1 MCVYVYAWEA
11 LHKLFLQYSIDTTTQ
26 QIKARIH
33 THTGRLRER
42 ARERARKRETARERE
57 SVLERERA
65 RDRER
70 AS

>member
-42 ARERARKRETARERE
+42 ERELERARARERW
-57 SVLERERA
+57 LEREI
-65 RDRER
+65 E
-70 AS
+70 S